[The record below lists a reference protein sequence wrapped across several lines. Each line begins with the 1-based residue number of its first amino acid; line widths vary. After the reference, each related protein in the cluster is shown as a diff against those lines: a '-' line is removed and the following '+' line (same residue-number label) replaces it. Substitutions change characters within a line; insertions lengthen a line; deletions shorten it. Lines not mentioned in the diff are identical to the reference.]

1 MATLT
6 RLYDFET
13 DRDATPPVA
22 ISATKVDAE
31 LDQILTETNAAD
43 VRLDAIEA
51 TGFVTTARLADD
63 AVTGAKISFIDDSI
77 AVTNKAFMIADGTD
91 YSAFIFSGDV
101 TVSNAG
107 VAALAINSVDT
118 AELADDAVT
127 PAEASFVDD
136 SLAAT
141 SAHMLVGNGSVFT
154 NVIMSGDATMTSA
167 GVVTIGSSAVA
178 TADIIDDAVT
188 GAKISFIDDSI
199 AVTDTAFMIADG
211 SDYSAFVLSGDATCS
226 NAGVVAIS
234 TGVIVNADVNSSAAI
249 AYSKLNLS
257 GSVVSADIVA
267 GTIVDSDVNASA
279 AIAATK
285 IHNGTISNT
294 EFGYLNG
301 LTSNI
306 QTQIDG
312 FTAGTITIV
321 DDDNFTLQDQTDQT
335 KDAQFEC
342 SGIATGTTRTFTF
355 PDASGVLT
363 LADNTQTLSSKTLTS
378 PVLNGTLSGTAF
390 LDQDTLSSDSAIAVA
405 SQQSIKAYVDSQS
418 HSSVTEGFA
427 IAMSVAL

>member
-6 RLYDFET
+6 RLHDFET

-51 TGFVTTARLADD
+51 AGFVTTARLADD

-141 SAHMLVGNGSVFT
+141 SAHMLVGTGSVFT

-167 GVVTIGSSAVA
+167 GVVTISSLAVA
-178 TADIIDDAVT
+178 TGDIIDDAVT
-188 GAKISFIDDSI
+188 GPKISFIDDSI

-226 NAGVVAIS
+226 NAGVVAIGS
-234 TGVIVNADVNSSAAI
+234 NVIVNADVNSSAAI

-267 GTIVDSDVNASA
+267 GTIVNSDVNASA

-306 QTQIDG
+306 QTQIDA
-312 FTAGTITIV
+312 FSAGTVSTI
-321 DDDNFTLQDQTDQT
+321 DDDNFTLQDNADTT
-335 KDAQFEC
+335 KDAQFQC

-355 PDASGVLT
+355 PDSDGTLSLIALAET
-363 LADNTQTLSSKTLTS
+363 LANKTLTS

-418 HSSVTEGFA
+418 HSSVTQGFTIAMA
-427 IAMSVAL
+427 IAL